1 MTSNSAPVGAL
12 FLFLSSLHPRELMRL
27 GHALVQHSTA
37 SAADQ
42 VLQAVSEHTVLFESH
57 QCFTVLPA
65 YTDVCAAAVLALLH
79 RKLLCHNDFLRFCIF
94 ANTQ

>member
-1 MTSNSAPVGAL
+1 
-12 FLFLSSLHPRELMRL
+12 MRL
-27 GHALVQHSTA
+27 SHALVQHSTA

-42 VLQAVSEHTVLFESH
+42 VFQAVAEHTVLFKSH
-57 QCFTVLPA
+57 QCLTVLPPQ
-65 YTDVCAAAVLALLH
+65 TDVRAAAVLTLLH